1 MRYYELS
8 YLISPDITPEKLKEI
23 QKNMILAIREE
34 GGILE
39 EENPALKRT
48 LAYEIKGKREA
59 FLVSLTF
66 FLEPSKVDNLK
77 KKIEKEK
84 DILRYLIFKRKMP
97 KEKKVEIKKV
107 KKPKK
112 VELEKIEETLEEIL
126 GEKT

>member
-77 KKIEKEK
+77 KKIEK
-84 DILRYLIFKRKMP
+84 
-97 KEKKVEIKKV
+97 
-107 KKPKK
+107 
-112 VELEKIEETLEEIL
+112 
-126 GEKT
+126 